1 MPEPDHPGSHVTTI
15 RSPIVPTIES
25 LATLLEF
32 KTCVDG
38 HSFWQIVSLVS
49 SLGTRDARPTEQS
62 LVIAHFTVGIDD
74 SLIWQSVSGE
84 KEEEE
89 EAEALLFL
97 VVLHLEYVLIL
108 KYWYS
113 SLDLLRPVLSRLNE
127 IQTPGWSSLNYYD
140 KLHRCLASVV
150 YCVTEREAANLSI
163 FLQETLRLLE
173 RWTNSKIY
181 TKFVDLSKFGYT
193 SSILAVILVRIVFIS
208 AFPLLLSF
216 L

>member
-1 MPEPDHPGSHVTTI
+1 M
-15 RSPIVPTIES
+15 
-25 LATLLEF
+25 
-32 KTCVDG
+32 
-38 HSFWQIVSLVS
+38 
-49 SLGTRDARPTEQS
+49 
-62 LVIAHFTVGIDD
+62 
-74 SLIWQSVSGE
+74 
-84 KEEEE
+84 
-89 EAEALLFL
+89 
-97 VVLHLEYVLIL
+97 
-108 KYWYS
+108 
-113 SLDLLRPVLSRLNE
+113 
-127 IQTPGWSSLNYYD
+127 
-140 KLHRCLASVV
+140 V